1 MTWFSPKSSSYSTSC
16 FCASDAAS
24 PVGSCMPLAMLTQ
37 EVNTH
42 THHVTFADR
51 CLISHADKITQRDPD
66 ISNLSQ

>member
-1 MTWFSPKSSSYSTSC
+1 
-16 FCASDAAS
+16 
-24 PVGSCMPLAMLTQ
+24 MPLAMLTQ

-66 ISNLSQ
+66 ISKLSQ